1 VGRADLHAHLNV
13 TDVQSMTGSGVASG
27 ATELGELRIELRSVN
42 GRSLGLKQRLGQ
54 DLMGLEPLFEAQV
67 RQQLAR
73 GTVTLH
79 AERLDSEV
87 TLPDQES
94 LEKLVARMRELARNL
109 GLPEDLSLR
118 DVLSLGAGMS
128 RRLSPDV
135 RTLPDKVG
143 ALLSAAVAE
152 LRKSRQAEGAATL
165 AAMRKHVDEFE
176 ACWRQVKERAPKVAE
191 NHREKLLKRLR
202 EVLQAEGVA
211 IEPADVVREVAIF
224 TDRVDVEEELQ
235 RLQAHV
241 VELRSL
247 FERGGVMGRRIE
259 FLLQELLRETNTL
272 GSKSPD
278 TEISHCVVAMKSNL
292 DKLKEQAANLE

>member
-1 VGRADLHAHLNV
+1 MGRADLHAHLNV

-67 RQQLAR
+67 RQHLAR

-152 LRKSRQAEGAATL
+152 LRKSRQVEGAATL

-176 ACWRQVKERAPKVAE
+176 ACWQQVKERAPKVAE

>member
-1 VGRADLHAHLNV
+1 M
-13 TDVQSMTGSGVASG
+13 TDVQSMTGSGVATG

-42 GRSLGLKQRLGQ
+42 GRSLALKQRLCP
-54 DLMGLEPLFEAQV
+54 DLMGLEPLFEAKV
-67 RQQLAR
+67 RQGLGR

-79 AERLDSEV
+79 VERLDTVV
-87 TLPDQES
+87 TLPDQKL
-94 LEKLVARMRELARNL
+94 LEQLVARMRELAREL
-109 GLPEDLSLR
+109 GLPEDLTLR
-118 DVLSLGAGMS
+118 DVLSFGAGMS
-128 RRLSPDV
+128 RRLSPDIRV
-135 RTLPDKVG
+135 MPEQVG
-143 ALLSAAVAE
+143 ALLIAAIAD
-152 LRKSRQAEGAATL
+152 LRRSRQAEGAATL
-165 AAMRKHVDEFE
+165 TAMRAHVGDFE
-176 ACWRQVKERAPKVAE
+176 ASWQQVKERAPKVAE
-191 NHREKLLKRLR
+191 GYREKLLKRLR
-202 EVLQAEGVA
+202 EVLRVEGVA
-211 IEPADVVREVAIF
+211 IEPSDVVREVAIF

-247 FERGGVMGRRIE
+247 FDRGGVMGRRLE

>member
-1 VGRADLHAHLNV
+1 
-13 TDVQSMTGSGVASG
+13 MTGSGVASG

-42 GRSLGLKQRLGQ
+42 GRSLALKQRLGQ

-79 AERLDSEV
+79 AERLDAVV
-87 TLPDQES
+87 TLPDQQL
-94 LEKLVARMRELARNL
+94 LEQLVAKMRELARGL

-118 DVLSLGAGMS
+118 DVLSLGTGMS

-135 RTLPDKVG
+135 RVLPEQVG
-143 ALLSAAVAE
+143 TVLAAAIAD
-152 LRKSRQAEGAATL
+152 LRSSRQAEGVATL
-165 AAMRKHVDEFE
+165 AAMRTHVDEFE
-176 ACWRQVKERAPKVAE
+176 ACWQQVKARAPKVAE
-191 NHREKLLKRLR
+191 GYREKLLTRLR
-202 EVLQAEGVA
+202 EFLRTEGVA
-211 IEPADVVREVAIF
+211 IEAADVVREVAIF